1 MKKNKKILVLALSGI
16 GDALMFTPAL
26 NFIKQAEPDAIVDVL
41 VMFKGVKDIYDRI
54 GLANNVIFFD
64 FMKEGAVKSLKFIFS
79 LRNTYNYSINV
90 YPSNRKEYNIISF
103 LIGAKKRGAV
113 EYLRCFNSEFGFLN
127 NCRVKENDLLHN
139 VEENIK
145 ICEKLFDK
153 KAETISPLI
162 LKLNSQDEKFA
173 NDYVLQ
179 NSLQDKL
186 IIGIHAGCSLLK
198 NHMKRRWE
206 PEKFIELSKKIID
219 NKNAHILIFG
229 GPDETELKDFIKTGI
244 NSPNVIVV
252 KSSSLTQSAAL
263 MKYCS
268 LFISNDSGL
277 MHIAAA
283 MQTKLIPV
291 IGPTSL
297 NYIHPWKCDYKPAT
311 IDLECA
317 PCFIYSPRPLSCSR
331 NDVQFKC
338 IKELSVEKVY
348 SVVNNFLL

>member
-1 MKKNKKILVLALSGI
+1 MEKTKKILILALSGI

-26 NFIKQAEPDAIVDVL
+26 NFIKEAEPNAIVDVL
-41 VMFKGVKDIYDRI
+41 VMFKGVKDIYNRI

-64 FMKEGAVKSLKFIFS
+64 FMKEGAFKSLKFIFS
-79 LRNTYNYSINV
+79 LRNNYNYSINV

-127 NCRVKENDLLHN
+127 NYRVKEDDLLHN

-145 ICEKLFDK
+145 ICEKLLNK
-153 KAETISPLI
+153 KAEIISPLI
-162 LKLNSQDEKFA
+162 LKLNSEDEKFA
-173 NDYVLQ
+173 SEYIAQNNLQ
-179 NSLQDKL
+179 NKL

-198 NHMKRRWE
+198 NHIKRRWE
-206 PEKFIELSKKIID
+206 PEKFIQLSKRLID
-219 NKNAHILIFG
+219 EKNAHILLFG
-229 GPDETELKDFIKTGI
+229 GSDENELKNLIKTEV
-244 NSPNVIVV
+244 NSTNVIIV
-252 KSSSLTQSAAL
+252 KSSSLTQSAAI

-311 IDLECA
+311 IALECA

-331 NDVQFKC
+331 KDVQFKC
-338 IKELSVEKVY
+338 IKELSVEKVF
-348 SVVNNFLL
+348 SVVNEYLA